1 MVQPLLFEPTGGSY
15 EKTLFLT
22 IVLVLDCLSLAMVD
36 PYMRREGTYVG
47 GHYRKQSPD
56 DNPYKSGRIP
66 GFLLIVALPKRSK
79 VIDLIQP
86 LHES

>member
-1 MVQPLLFEPTGGSY
+1 MVHTLLIEPTGGSY

-22 IVLVLDCLSLAMVD
+22 IALVLDCLSLAMAD

-56 DNPYKSGRIP
+56 VNPYKNGRIR
-66 GFLLIVALPKRSK
+66 GFCYLWHCRSGAK
-79 VIDLIQP
+79 
-86 LHES
+86 